1 VLAIREKV
9 FGESHPAVAF
19 SLDNL
24 ADVYR
29 SQGKYGEAEGL
40 FKRALAIREKALGE
54 NHPDVAGALNNLGD
68 LYRHEGR
75 YSEAEALLKRA
86 LAIRERAF
94 GKDNPNVAAT
104 LNNLGDTYR
113 YEGKYGEAEA
123 LLKRALAIRE
133 QAFGKDNPDTADTL
147 NNLALVYSSLAKYGE
162 AERFHKQVLAIR
174 EKAFGESHP
183 AVSLSLDNLAGV
195 YRSQGKYGE
204 AEGLYKRALTIRE
217 NVLGK
222 SHPDVAATLNNLA
235 TVYGAAGKIE
245 NALTF
250 SRRATEA
257 VIAHAAAEAP
267 GPQIK
272 ANSGGLVEQ
281 RASFFRRHVS
291 NLAVA
296 ARKGTERESALGRE
310 ALEIAQWASHSSAAA
325 ALGQMSARFASG
337 NGALATLVRE
347 SQDLSAAWR
356 DKDKRLLDEFSK
368 PEGQRDGT
376 AIEVLRKDIADNEI
390 RIAAVGSRLE
400 KEFPEYAALTNP
412 EPLKPAE
419 VQKLL
424 GASEALVF
432 FLTGDKE
439 SYVFALSQETF
450 VWQAIPL
457 GAGRCLSPQSR
468 CGCACA
474 VGCHGQARVVRSWA
488 SSRIIRRFVRSGR
501 WADQGQGTSHHR
513 PDRAA
518 DCAAIPSPRN
528 GAASGGDTEAR
539 RHRDLSQRPMAD

>member
-1 VLAIREKV
+1 
-9 FGESHPAVAF
+9 
-19 SLDNL
+19 
-24 ADVYR
+24 
-29 SQGKYGEAEGL
+29 
-40 FKRALAIREKALGE
+40 
-54 NHPDVAGALNNLGD
+54 
-68 LYRHEGR
+68 
-75 YSEAEALLKRA
+75 
-86 LAIRERAF
+86 
-94 GKDNPNVAAT
+94 
-104 LNNLGDTYR
+104 
-113 YEGKYGEAEA
+113 
-123 LLKRALAIRE
+123 
-133 QAFGKDNPDTADTL
+133 
-147 NNLALVYSSLAKYGE
+147 
-162 AERFHKQVLAIR
+162 
-174 EKAFGESHP
+174 
-183 AVSLSLDNLAGV
+183 LAGV